1 MEEIWKDIAGY
12 EGLYQVS
19 NLGKV
24 RSLQYGNRD
33 EVRELYLKPHTRG
46 YLQVELHKNGSRK
59 MFTVHRLVAMAF
71 VDGYEE
77 TKLVNHIDEDK
88 QNNVSTNL
96 EWVTAS
102 QNVLHSISHRKV
114 VTKRNCGGHRNHV
127 NYPKFQPRTDKR
139 PVIQMSMDGEII
151 KHWDSTIRVKEV
163 LGYSD
168 WSIKQCCRG
177 NRRTAYG
184 YKWQYAI

>member
-1 MEEIWKDIAGY
+1 MVEIWKDIAGY

-88 QNNVSTNL
+88 QNNVSANL

-102 QNVLHSISHRKV
+102 QNVSHSISHRIASN
-114 VTKRNCGGHRNHV
+114 TR
-127 NYPKFQPRTDKR
+127 NYPKFNARTDKR
-139 PVIQMSMDGEII
+139 PVLQMSLDGTPI
-151 KHWDSTIRVKEV
+151 KRWESTIEVKGA

-177 NRRTAYG
+177 NRKTAYG
-184 YKWQYAI
+184 FIWQYAN

>member
-1 MEEIWKDIAGY
+1 VDEIWKDIKGY

-19 NLGKV
+19 NLGNV
-24 RSLQYGNRD
+24 RSLRYRNRD
-33 EVRELYLKPHTRG
+33 EVRELFLKPHARG
-46 YLQVELHKNGSRK
+46 YLQVELHKNGKRK

-77 TKLVNHIDEDK
+77 NKQVNHIDEDK
-88 QNNVSTNL
+88 KNNVSTNL
-96 EWVTAS
+96 EWVSAS

-114 VTKRNCGGHRNHV
+114 VDGKLRY
-127 NYPKFQPRTDKR
+127 YPKFQARTDKR
-139 PVIQMSMDGEII
+139 PVVQMSLDGEII
-151 KHWDSTIRVKEV
+151 KRWESTIKVKEK

-168 WSIKQCCRG
+168 WSVKQCCRG
-177 NRRTAYG
+177 NRQTAYG

>member
-1 MEEIWKDIAGY
+1 MEEIWRDIKGY

-19 NLGKV
+19 NLGNV
-24 RSLQYGNRD
+24 RSLRYRNRD
-33 EVRELYLKPHTRG
+33 EVRELFLKPHNQG
-46 YLQVELHKNGSRK
+46 YLQVELHRDGKRK

-77 TKLVNHIDEDK
+77 NKQVNHIDENK

-96 EWVTAS
+96 EWVSTS
-102 QNVLHSISHRKV
+102 QNVLHSISHRRV
-114 VTKRNCGGHRNHV
+114 VKTRK
-127 NYPKFQPRTDKR
+127 YPKFHARTDRR
-139 PVIQMSMDGEII
+139 PVVQMSLNGELIN
-151 KHWDSTIRVKEV
+151 HWESTIKVKEK

-177 NRRTAYG
+177 KRQTAYG
-184 YKWQYAI
+184 YRWQYAI

>member
-1 MEEIWKDIAGY
+1 MEEIWRDIKGY

-19 NLGKV
+19 NLGNV
-24 RSLQYGNRD
+24 RSLRYRNTY
-33 EVRELYLKPHTRG
+33 EVRELFLKPHGRG
-46 YLQVELHKNGSRK
+46 YLQVELHKNGDRK

-77 TKLVNHIDEDK
+77 NKVVNHIDENK

-102 QNVLHSISHRKV
+102 QNVLHSISHRRV
-114 VTKRNCGGHRNHV
+114 VGPIKRP
-127 NYPKFQPRTDKR
+127 NYPKFHARADKQP
-139 PVIQMSMDGEII
+139 VVQMSLDGELIN
-151 KHWDSTIRVKEV
+151 HWESTIKVKEK

-168 WSIKQCCRG
+168 WNIKQCCRG
-177 NRRTAYG
+177 KRHTAYG
-184 YKWQYAI
+184 YRWQYAI

>member
-1 MEEIWKDIAGY
+1 MEEIWRDIKGY

-24 RSLQYGNRD
+24 RSLRYANRD

-59 MFTVHRLVAMAF
+59 MFTVHRLVAIAF
-71 VDGYEE
+71 VEGYEE
-77 TKLVNHIDEDK
+77 KKLVNHIDENK
-88 QNNVSTNL
+88 RNNVSTNL
-96 EWVTAS
+96 EWVSAS
-102 QNVLHSISHRKV
+102 QNVLHSLSHRRV
-114 VTKRNCGGHRNHV
+114 GNTRRCTKSHSRRDN
-127 NYPKFQPRTDKR
+127 R
-139 PVIQMSMDGEII
+139 PVLQMSLDGEII
-151 KHWDSTIRVKEV
+151 RHWGSTIEVKKT

-177 NRRTAYG
+177 NRHTAYG
-184 YKWQYAI
+184 YKWQYAM

>member
-1 MEEIWKDIAGY
+1 MEVWKDIPGY

-19 NLGKV
+19 NLGNV
-24 RSLQYGNRD
+24 RSLRYRNRD
-33 EVRELYLKPHTRG
+33 EVRELFLKPHNQG
-46 YLQVELHKNGSRK
+46 YLQVELHKDGKRK

-77 TKLVNHIDEDK
+77 GKQVNHIDENK
-88 QNNVSTNL
+88 KNNVSTNL
-96 EWVTAS
+96 EWVTVS
-102 QNVLHSISHRKV
+102 QNVLHSLLRRTVPATRK
-114 VTKRNCGGHRNHV
+114 
-127 NYPKFQPRTDKR
+127 YPKFYARTDRR
-139 PVIQMSMDGEII
+139 PVIQMSLDGEVIAR
-151 KHWDSTIRVKEV
+151 WDSTIKVKEK

-168 WSIKQCCRG
+168 WSVKQCCRG